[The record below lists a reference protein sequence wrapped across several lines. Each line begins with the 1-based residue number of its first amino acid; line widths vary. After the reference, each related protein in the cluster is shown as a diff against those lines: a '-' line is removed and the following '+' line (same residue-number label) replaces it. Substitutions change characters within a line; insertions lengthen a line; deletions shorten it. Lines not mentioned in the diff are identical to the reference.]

1 MEIQKQKLDYHVI
14 ASGSSGNAVR
24 IGSIM
29 VDCGVGFTEMKE
41 DLYKVDTLL
50 ITHAHSDHVKP
61 TTLESIRREF
71 PRVRVFG
78 NSDVAYRYDVDKVI
92 GTMPFDL
99 PKGRHIIPF
108 DGHHDIPVTGYI
120 IQMGGQ
126 NILYMT
132 DSNEVNMPVDV
143 PLDYVFLESNFDERK
158 LAEIGKRYA
167 KGSYDPIANAHRH
180 LSTQKCREFYYVHR
194 RSRDSELIE
203 LHKSSRFY

>member
-1 MEIQKQKLDYHVI
+1 MKEKQKLNYNVI

-24 IGSIM
+24 IGGIM

-41 DLYKVDTLL
+41 DLYQVDTLL

-61 TTLESIRREF
+61 STLESIRREF
-71 PRVRVFG
+71 P
-78 NSDVAYRYDVDKVI
+78 RYDVDKVI

-108 DGHHDIPVTGYI
+108 DGYHDIPVTGYI
-120 IQMGGQ
+120 IQQDGL

-132 DSNEVNMPVDV
+132 DSNKVEPPVDI
-143 PLDYVFLESNFDERK
+143 PLDYIFLESNYDERK
-158 LAEIGKRYA
+158 LTEIGKRYA

-180 LSTQKCREFYYVHR
+180 LSTQQCREFYYVHR
-194 RSRDSELIE
+194 RDRDSELIE

>member
-29 VDCGVGFTEMKE
+29 VDCGVGFT
-41 DLYKVDTLL
+41 
-50 ITHAHSDHVKP
+50 